1 MVNHLAYRAHIRSD
15 ATDDVTCGR
24 ATDTDG
30 EILMT
35 IIMNMKKVSTCMTA
49 TYKWAIT
56 LCICCLAMTAF
67 TACGDD
73 ESNENKADD
82 LAYLKQR
89 ISPEGDL
96 VYGVYLGENTEV
108 LNRPIQT
115 EDEALKEFYK
125 LLSGGSSHKGLK
137 TEANGNISCRLTDA
151 NGKYQGTITFIK
163 PQGEFTG
170 YCAEVLFS
178 KELTVATGLTRIRYI
193 LADMWPPGNAGFVT
207 DILDKLKG

>member
-1 MVNHLAYRAHIRSD
+1 
-15 ATDDVTCGR
+15 
-24 ATDTDG
+24 
-30 EILMT
+30 MT
-35 IIMNMKKVSTCMTA
+35 
-49 TYKWAIT
+49 T
-56 LCICCLAMTAF
+56 L

-73 ESNENKADD
+73 ESNVNKADD

-89 ISPEGDL
+89 ISPEADL

-125 LLSGGSSHKGLK
+125 LLSGGSSHEGLK

-151 NGKYQGTITFIK
+151 NGNYQGTITFNK

-193 LADMWPPGNAGFVT
+193 LADMWPPGDTGFVT